1 MCGLVE
7 VDMGFES
14 GSLSLSM
21 FYLSESLGSDVVS
34 SFASNA
40 LPGLD
45 ILKDEPVHGW
55 VTSRHLLDRNI
66 TYDTATVAGR
76 LFLTLVKAEKKI
88 PQALL
93 RAECKMEELAEM
105 EATGNDK
112 VPRAKRSEIKKEVI
126 ARLLPDMPPT
136 LTAIP
141 IVYDGNANMLYA
153 GATSDKQIDAL
164 VMNFENTTGVKLIAL
179 TPETAAL
186 KRKKHSIKDLEPTS
200 FSPECPDEM
209 SGDSVGMDFLTWLWF
224 FFEAR
229 GGTFM
234 WGREP
239 AGVMIQGP
247 LTLFMEGQG
256 AHVTVLRNGE
266 PLIALEAKTAML
278 GGKKLKKAR
287 VVATIGEETF
297 AASVDGDTFIFRA
310 VKLPK
315 VEAVDAISQFEAR
328 MISLAKFRDLFL
340 HLYDRFLDE
349 RIDPA
354 KWKATQ
360 KEIHKWLPQRT
371 GKA

>member
-1 MCGLVE
+1 
-7 VDMGFES
+7 MGFES

-21 FYLSESLGSDVVS
+21 FYLSENLGGEVVS

-40 LPGLD
+40 LPSLEL
-45 ILKDEPVHGW
+45 LKDEPIHGW

-66 TYDTATVAGR
+66 TYETATVAGR
-76 LFLTLVKAEKKI
+76 LYLTLVKAEKKI

-105 EATGNDK
+105 EATGTDRL
-112 VPRAKRSEIKKEVI
+112 PRAKRSEIKKEVI
-126 ARLLPDMPPT
+126 ERLLPNMPPT

-141 IVYDGNANMLYA
+141 VVYDGNANILYA
-153 GATSDKQIDAL
+153 GATTDKQIDAL
-164 VMNFENTTGVKLIAL
+164 VMSFENATGIKLIPM

-186 KRKKHSIKDLEPTS
+186 KIKQRSIKDLEPTS

-209 SGDSVGMDFLTWLWF
+209 SGDSPGMDFLTWLWF

-229 GGTFM
+229 GGTLM
-234 WGREP
+234 WGRET

-266 PLIALEAKTAML
+266 PLIASEAKTAML
-278 GGKKLKKAR
+278 GGKKLKRAR
-287 VVATIGEETF
+287 VVITIGEETF
-297 AASVDGDTFIFRA
+297 TASVDGDTFVLRA

-315 VEAVDAISQFEAR
+315 VEAVDPISQFEGR
-328 MISLAKFRDLFL
+328 MISLAKFRDMFL
-340 HLYDRFLDE
+340 HLYGRFLDE

-354 KWKATQ
+354 KWKETQ
-360 KEIHKWLPQRT
+360 KEIHQWLPQRT